1 MLIQN
6 HILES
11 LRNKNQRL
19 KFFDNFDQKY
29 KKSNFQNILDDHFG
43 NDFLSFLK
51 SVFGDSQN
59 HKMNTSELRRS
70 SLKNKDTSA
79 LPPIGGSRPSMM
91 DFISEQDPRS
101 SKKTKFEPNLPNMTR
116 ARSDSIPRR
125 RSTGKLFGITY
136 SISKIKK

>member
-6 HILES
+6 HLLES
-11 LRNKNQRL
+11 LMKKNQRQN
-19 KFFDNFDQKY
+19 FFDNFDQNFDRNF
-29 KKSNFQNILDDHFG
+29 KKSNFQNILDHHFKS
-43 NDFLSFLK
+43 DFLSFSK

-79 LPPIGGSRPSMM
+79 LPPIGGPRSSMM
-91 DFISEQDPRS
+91 DFISDQDPRS

-116 ARSDSIPRR
+116 TRSDSIPRR
-125 RSTGKLFGITY
+125 RSTGKLFLNV
-136 SISKIKK
+136 KR

>member
-59 HKMNTSELRRS
+59 HKMNTSEQRRS

-79 LPPIGGSRPSMM
+79 LPPIGPSMM

-101 SKKTKFEPNLPNMTR
+101 SKKTKFQPNLPNMTR
-116 ARSDSIPRR
+116 MRSDSIPRR